1 MKTLEQID
9 AEIQKIINANSSSQF
24 LKATLQSALS
34 RDPIGVT
41 TDLEIA
47 FMLLAHRL
55 DAVLH
60 ESECPKPAATQVEC
74 VERV

>member
-1 MKTLEQID
+1 MQTLEQID
-9 AEIQKIINANSSSQF
+9 AEIQKIINANSSSRF
-24 LKATLQSALS
+24 LKATLESALT

-55 DAVLH
+55 DAVLR
-60 ESECPKPAATQVEC
+60 ESGEPAPA
-74 VERV
+74 